1 VASMHQSAQFASTWR
16 VPVEGALARGPME
29 QEFPAGGFRKGH
41 GGGMRRHPHHQVG
54 GPFTPSGM
62 PDEVMDED
70 YEWDNDE
77 YGEEG
82 DEDDDDS
89 AEELHGDTG
98 NFGDEPDGTDMDG
111 GVDEGAVK
119 KKSSWRFWDK
129 KK

>member
-1 VASMHQSAQFASTWR
+1 
-16 VPVEGALARGPME
+16 
-29 QEFPAGGFRKGH
+29 
-41 GGGMRRHPHHQVG
+41 
-54 GPFTPSGM
+54 M